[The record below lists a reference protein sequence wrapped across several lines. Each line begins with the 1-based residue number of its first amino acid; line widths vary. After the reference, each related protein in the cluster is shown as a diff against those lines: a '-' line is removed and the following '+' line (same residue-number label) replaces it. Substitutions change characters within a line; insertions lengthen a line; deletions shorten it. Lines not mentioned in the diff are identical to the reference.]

1 MKEAR
6 FYVNRE
12 LSWLSFNSRVLFE
25 GLRHNNPTLEQAK
38 FLSIV
43 SSNLDEFFMVR
54 VGKLERLVDTG
65 SNQADPSGLTPKEQL
80 SLIRSTYSKQVKEQY
95 KVYNEHLLP
104 RLAASRINIL
114 SLLELSNEQRV
125 WLSEY
130 FDQQV
135 MPVLTPRL
143 INPGHPFPLLA
154 AKRIYLAVH
163 LQSDKGGLPQ
173 LSLVPVPDKLKRLV
187 LLPQQEEKIS
197 GIMLE
202 DIMMLHIDRLFPYQ
216 EPLGALAFRITRNT
230 DFVIDID
237 NVENLIE
244 EMRKSL
250 KRRSYGK
257 IVRIELPRKGDEQ
270 IRRRLQKELEASDDI
285 IQEIDGP
292 LDLRF
297 LLRDLYS
304 LQGFDG
310 LRYKRFE
317 PRITKSLL
325 LDEPIF
331 ETIKR
336 GDLFMHHPYDSF
348 EPVLRFVCIRDRDPN
363 VLAIKQTLYRVD
375 ANSGLV
381 PSLARA
387 AQLGKQVTVLVEVRA
402 RFDEENNINWCKIL
416 EAAGCHVLYGVPKW
430 KTHSKITL
438 VVRREDEELRQYIH
452 IGTGNYNGIT
462 AKQYTD
468 MGILTC
474 DRQLGEDASAF
485 FNIITGYSYTFP
497 VKDIIISPYAT
508 KSEFIAKLNIERDNA
523 RLGLKASFRAKMNS
537 LSDPEMI
544 DAIYDAAA
552 DGVSIKLL
560 VRGICCMR
568 TRFHDNI
575 EVRSIVGRFL
585 EHSRIYLFDN
595 DGLPEVFISSAD
607 LMTRNMDRRIEL
619 TSPVKDSG
627 IAQGISTLFDRMWE
641 DNTHTWQLMADDSYQ
656 RVAESFPSVNIQ
668 EELIDE
674 ARSQAISCPIMQSI

>member
-6 FYVNRE
+6 YYVNRE

-25 GLRHNNPTLEQAK
+25 GLRYNNPTLEQAK

-65 SNQADPSGLTPKEQL
+65 SMDADPSGLTPQDQL
-80 SLIRSTYSKQVKEQY
+80 NLIRSTYSKQVKEQY

-104 RLAASRINIL
+104 RLAVSKINIL
-114 SLLELSNEQRV
+114 SLDELNNAQRS
-125 WLSEY
+125 WLSDY

-143 INPGHPFPLLA
+143 INPAHPFPLLA

-173 LSLVPVPDKLKRLV
+173 LSLVPIPDKLKRLV
-187 LLPQQEEKIS
+187 FIPQQEEKMS
-197 GIMLE
+197 GVLLE
-202 DIMMLHIDRLFPYQ
+202 DIILLHLDRLFPYQ

-257 IVRIELPRKGDEQ
+257 IVRIELPRKCDDQ
-270 IRRRLQKELEASDDI
+270 IRRRLQKELEAGGEI
-285 IQEIDGP
+285 MQEIDGP

-297 LLRDLYS
+297 LLKDLYP
-304 LQGFDG
+304 LHGFDG
-310 LRYKRFE
+310 LRYEPFE
-317 PRITKSLL
+317 PLTAQSLL

-348 EPVLRFVCIRDRDPN
+348 EPVLRFVREAAEDPS

-375 ANSGLV
+375 AKSGLV

-438 VVRREDEELRQYIH
+438 VVRREAGELRQYVH

-497 VKDIIISPYAT
+497 MKDIIISPYAT
-508 KSEFIAKLNIERDNA
+508 KSEFIAKLNIEQENA
-523 RLGLKASFRAKMNS
+523 RLGLKSNFRAKMNS

-544 DAIYDAAA
+544 DAIYEAAA
-552 DGVSIKLL
+552 NGVNIKLL
-560 VRGICCMR
+560 VRGICCLR
-568 TRFHDNI
+568 TKFYDNL

-585 EHSRIYLFDN
+585 EHSRIYLFEN
-595 DGLPEVFISSAD
+595 AGMPEVFISSAD
-607 LMTRNMDRRIEL
+607 LMTRNLDRRIEL
-619 TSPVKDSG
+619 TAPVKDNS
-627 IAQGISTLFDRMWE
+627 ISQNISTLFDRMWE
-641 DNTHTWQLMADDSYQ
+641 DNTHTWQLLDDDRYQ
-656 RVAESFPSVNIQ
+656 RVEESFPSINIQ
-668 EELIDE
+668 EELIEE
-674 ARSQAISCPIMQSI
+674 ARRKTINREAIKSI

>member
-1 MKEAR
+1 
-6 FYVNRE
+6 
-12 LSWLSFNSRVLFE
+12 
-25 GLRHNNPTLEQAK
+25 
-38 FLSIV
+38 
-43 SSNLDEFFMVR
+43 
-54 VGKLERLVDTG
+54 
-65 SNQADPSGLTPKEQL
+65 
-80 SLIRSTYSKQVKEQY
+80 
-95 KVYNEHLLP
+95 
-104 RLAASRINIL
+104 
-114 SLLELSNEQRV
+114 
-125 WLSEY
+125 
-130 FDQQV
+130 
-135 MPVLTPRL
+135 
-143 INPGHPFPLLA
+143 
-154 AKRIYLAVH
+154 
-163 LQSDKGGLPQ
+163 
-173 LSLVPVPDKLKRLV
+173 
-187 LLPQQEEKIS
+187 
-197 GIMLE
+197 
-202 DIMMLHIDRLFPYQ
+202 
-216 EPLGALAFRITRNT
+216 
-230 DFVIDID
+230 
-237 NVENLIE
+237 
-244 EMRKSL
+244 
-250 KRRSYGK
+250 
-257 IVRIELPRKGDEQ
+257 
-270 IRRRLQKELEASDDI
+270 
-285 IQEIDGP
+285 
-292 LDLRF
+292 
-297 LLRDLYS
+297 
-304 LQGFDG
+304 
-310 LRYKRFE
+310 
-317 PRITKSLL
+317 
-325 LDEPIF
+325 
-331 ETIKR
+331 
-336 GDLFMHHPYDSF
+336 
-348 EPVLRFVCIRDRDPN
+348 
-363 VLAIKQTLYRVD
+363 
-375 ANSGLV
+375 
-381 PSLARA
+381 
-387 AQLGKQVTVLVEVRA
+387 

-438 VVRREDEELRQYIH
+438 VVRREVEELRQYIH

-656 RVAESFPSVNIQ
+656 RV
-668 EELIDE
+668 
-674 ARSQAISCPIMQSI
+674 